1 MMLRLLREAGSQP
14 LSFRDFEAA
23 GVRQPANLLYE
34 LELAGEPVE
43 RVYERTASG
52 ARLLIGVRLRD
63 IQQSAV
69 APPRRSR
76 GRLRRRS

>member
-1 MMLRLLREAGSQP
+1 MMLQLLREAGAQP

-52 ARLLIGVRLRD
+52 AKLLIGVRLRE
-63 IQQSAV
+63 IQPSTV
-69 APPRRSR
+69 APPRRHR
-76 GRLRRRS
+76 WRLRRRS